1 MSLPLPRA
9 VLFDMDD
16 TIVDFS
22 SSAGPCW
29 KAVCNRFAPECD
41 GVASERILAAL
52 DAFRAWYWSDPERH
66 RVGRLDMAT
75 ARREVIGGAFR
86 GLGIDRPA
94 LVGRMADAFGEARA
108 EAICLFPEAT
118 EVLRRLRGLSIT
130 LGLITNGER
139 GEQRAK
145 IDRFGLAPY
154 FDHIQVEGE
163 FGAGKPD
170 ERVYRHVLDQIA
182 VRPADAWMV
191 GDNLEWDVKGAQQ
204 VGIRGIWRDIAGT
217 GLPPTSLA
225 QPDQIIRS
233 LTELIPG
240 KSARCTDPRKEEAGP
255 DDGHSI

>member
-1 MSLPLPRA
+1 MPLPRA
-9 VLFDMDD
+9 ILFDLDD
-16 TIVDFS
+16 TIIEFA

-29 KAVCNRFAPECD
+29 KAVCDRFAPECD
-41 GVASERILAAL
+41 DVTSERLLAAL
-52 DAFRAWYWSDPERH
+52 DAYRTWYWGDPERH
-66 RVGRLDMAT
+66 RVGRLDMAA
-75 ARREVIGGAFR
+75 ARRGVIAGAFR
-86 GLGIDRPA
+86 NLGLDRPV
-94 LVGRMADAFGEARA
+94 LISRMADAFAETRA
-108 EAICLFPEAT
+108 EALRLFPEAID
-118 EVLRRLRGLSIT
+118 VLRDLRSLSIR
-130 LGLITNGER
+130 LALITNGER

-170 ERVYRHVLDQIA
+170 ERVYRHALDQIA

-217 GLPPTSLA
+217 GLPPTSPA
-225 QPDQIIRS
+225 QPDQVIRS

-240 KSARCTDPRKEEAGP
+240 KSACSADPREEEAGP